1 MEEITLWIM
10 GLGPVVVNHQF
21 VKDISRR
28 NVHWTIDDTDVPLD
42 PRDAL
47 QLLYEYCGNKYYL
60 FSKYMNQT
68 MGNMMFEHVRQMHWR
83 GVIRQ
88 VRDSYIIDALT
99 EPFNII
105 YAQILF
111 DLYDDSLKRCGR
123 IHVISYMDLDK
134 NQTVI
139 KVKRV

>member
-21 VKDISRR
+21 VKDIYRR
-28 NVHWTIDDTDVPLD
+28 NIHWTIDDIDIPLD

-47 QLLYEYCGNKYYL
+47 ELLYDYCGNKYYL

-99 EPFNII
+99 KPTNVI

-111 DLYDDSLKRCGR
+111 DLYDDCLKHCGR
-123 IHVISYMDLDK
+123 IHVISCMNLDK
-134 NQTVI
+134 NQTTI